1 MTKEEKTRVIGE
13 LVEKLNNTSKVYLA
27 DCSSLSVEKVNQLRR
42 KCFEQGISMH
52 VVKNT
57 LLEKAIERAN
67 DQNLKDLI
75 PTLKG
80 ATALLIS
87 ESSAAPAKLISEFR
101 KGGIDRPLLK
111 GAYVEETIYIGDGQ
125 LSTLATIKSKNE
137 LIADVIALLK
147 SPSQKV
153 LSQIQQNAEKKEA
166 A

>member
-1 MTKEEKTRVIGE
+1 MTKEEKTRVIEE

-42 KCFEQGISMH
+42 KCFDQGIAMH

-80 ATALLIS
+80 ATALMIS
-87 ESSAAPAKLISEFR
+87 ESSSAPAKLITEFR
-101 KGGIDRPLLK
+101 KGGDRPLLK

-147 SPSQKV
+147 SPAQKV

>member
-1 MTKEEKTRVIGE
+1 
-13 LVEKLNNTSKVYLA
+13 
-27 DCSSLSVEKVNQLRR
+27 
-42 KCFEQGISMH
+42 
-52 VVKNT
+52 
-57 LLEKAIERAN
+57 
-67 DQNLKDLI
+67 
-75 PTLKG
+75 
-80 ATALLIS
+80 LIS

-101 KGGIDRPLLK
+101 KGGNDKPLLK

-147 SPSQKV
+147 SPAQKV